1 MLSMR
6 RIQIHLDED
15 VDDALAR
22 QALDRGVSKA
32 ALIREYLANHVT
44 TTRRAG
50 VDPVARLIGV
60 YTGSPE
66 ESARVDDVVYDR

>member
-1 MLSMR
+1 MR

-22 QALDRGVSKA
+22 QAREQGVSKA

-44 TTRRAG
+44 PRARG
-50 VDPVARLIGV
+50 GSDPAARLIGV
-60 YTGSPE
+60 YDGAPD
-66 ESARVDDVVYDR
+66 ESERVDDVVYDR